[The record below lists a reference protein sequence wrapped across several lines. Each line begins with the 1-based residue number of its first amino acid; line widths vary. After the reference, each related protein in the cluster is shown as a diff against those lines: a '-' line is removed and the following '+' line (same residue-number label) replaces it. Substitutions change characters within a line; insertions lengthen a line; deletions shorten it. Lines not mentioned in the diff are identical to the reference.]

1 MNTDVILKYKQQQIE
16 RKRIMKIYIVE
27 KCSNFTDGYGP
38 MNIHRVFENLED
50 ARNYIMEHDGIFGSE
65 QHKVDTYYTYKNK
78 EGKEGLLRETWNG
91 YNIAEWDVIPKQPE
105 PEKNWR
111 FSYKVFYPSNCMTN
125 GKERPF
131 EFINETEYEGKYL
144 TSEMAK
150 SAVDDLLK
158 NPKWEH
164 FQKFKPGSS
173 QKWETNMDSDGKEVF
188 TKIIYGTMKYM
199 DKEEGLFYQFKVY
212 KVK

>member
-50 ARNYIMEHDGIFGSE
+50 ARNYIMECDGIFGSE
-65 QHKVDTYYTYKNK
+65 QHMEDTYN
-78 EGKEGLLRETWNG
+78 KEGLLREIWNG

-111 FSYKVFYPSNCMTN
+111 FSYKAFYLSNYLTKD
-125 GKERPF
+125 KEHSF
-131 EFINETEYEGKYL
+131 KFIDENEYEGKYL

-150 SAVDDLLK
+150 NAVDDFLK
-158 NPKWEH
+158 NPNWEH
-164 FQKFKPGSS
+164 FEKFKSSSS
-173 QKWETNMDSDGKEVF
+173 QKWEKHVDSEGKEVF
-188 TKIIYGTMKYM
+188 TKIIYGTVKYM
-199 DKEEGLFYQFKVY
+199 DKEEELFYQFKVY

>member
-1 MNTDVILKYKQQQIE
+1 MNPDVILKYKQQQIE

-50 ARNYIMEHDGIFGSE
+50 ARNYIMEHVGIFGSE
-65 QHKVDTYYTYKNK
+65 QHMEDTYN
-78 EGKEGLLRETWNG
+78 KEGLLREIWNG

-131 EFINETEYEGKYL
+131 EFIDETEYEGKYL
-144 TSEMAK
+144 TSEMTK
-150 SAVDDLLK
+150 NAVDDFLK
-158 NPKWEH
+158 NPNWEH
-164 FQKFKPGSS
+164 FEKFKSSSS
-173 QKWETNMDSDGKEVF
+173 QKWEKHVDSEGKEVF
-188 TKIIYGTMKYM
+188 TKIIYGTVKYM
-199 DKEEGLFYQFKVY
+199 DKEEELFYQFKVY

>member
-1 MNTDVILKYKQQQIE
+1 MNPDVILKYKQQQIE

-50 ARNYIMEHDGIFGSE
+50 ARNYIMECDGIFGSE
-65 QHKVDTYYTYKNK
+65 QHMEDTYN
-78 EGKEGLLRETWNG
+78 KEGLLREIWNG

-111 FSYKVFYPSNCMTN
+111 FSYKAFYLSNYLTKD
-125 GKERPF
+125 KEHSF
-131 EFINETEYEGKYL
+131 KFIDENEYEGKYL

-150 SAVDDLLK
+150 NAVDDFLK
-158 NPKWEH
+158 NPNWEH
-164 FQKFKPGSS
+164 FEKFKSSSS
-173 QKWETNMDSDGKEVF
+173 QKWEKHVDSEGKEVF
-188 TKIIYGTMKYM
+188 TKIIYGTVKYM
-199 DKEEGLFYQFKVY
+199 DKEEELFYQFKVY

>member
-1 MNTDVILKYKQQQIE
+1 MNPDVILKYKQQQIE

-50 ARNYIMEHDGIFGSE
+50 ARNYIMECDGIFGSE
-65 QHKVDTYYTYKNK
+65 QYMEDTYN
-78 EGKEGLLRETWNG
+78 KEGLLREIWNG

-111 FSYKVFYPSNCMTN
+111 FSYKVFYPSNCLIN

-131 EFINETEYEGKYL
+131 EFIDENEYEGKYL

-150 SAVDDLLK
+150 NAVDDFLK
-158 NPKWEH
+158 NPNWEH
-164 FQKFKPGSS
+164 FEKFKSSSS
-173 QKWETNMDSDGKEVF
+173 QKWEKHVDSDGKEVF
-188 TKIIYGTMKYM
+188 TKIIYGTVKYM
-199 DKEEGLFYQFKVY
+199 DKEEELFYQFKVY

>member
-1 MNTDVILKYKQQQIE
+1 
-16 RKRIMKIYIVE
+16 MKIYIVE

-50 ARNYIMEHDGIFGSE
+50 ARNYIMECDGIFGSE
-65 QHKVDTYYTYKNK
+65 QHMEDTYN
-78 EGKEGLLRETWNG
+78 KEGLLREIWNG

-111 FSYKVFYPSNCMTN
+111 FSYKAFYLSNYLTKD
-125 GKERPF
+125 KEHSF
-131 EFINETEYEGKYL
+131 KFIDENEYEGKYL

-150 SAVDDLLK
+150 NAVDDFLK
-158 NPKWEH
+158 NPNWEH
-164 FQKFKPGSS
+164 FEKFKSSSS
-173 QKWETNMDSDGKEVF
+173 QKWEKHVDSEGKEVF
-188 TKIIYGTMKYM
+188 IKIIYGTVKYM
-199 DKEEGLFYQFKVY
+199 DKEEELFYQFKVY

>member
-1 MNTDVILKYKQQQIE
+1 
-16 RKRIMKIYIVE
+16 MKIYIVE

-50 ARNYIMEHDGIFGSE
+50 ARNYIMECDGIFGSE
-65 QHKVDTYYTYKNK
+65 QHREDTYKK
-78 EGKEGLLRETWNG
+78 DGLLRETWNG

-188 TKIIYGTMKYM
+188 TKIIYGTVKYM

-212 KVK
+212 KVKE

>member
-1 MNTDVILKYKQQQIE
+1 
-16 RKRIMKIYIVE
+16 MKIYIVE

-50 ARNYIMEHDGIFGSE
+50 ARNYIMECDGIFGSE
-65 QHKVDTYYTYKNK
+65 QHMEDTYN
-78 EGKEGLLRETWNG
+78 KEGLLREIWNG

-111 FSYKVFYPSNCMTN
+111 FSYKAFYLSNYLTKD
-125 GKERPF
+125 KEHSF
-131 EFINETEYEGKYL
+131 KFIDENEYEGKYL

-150 SAVDDLLK
+150 NAVDDFLK
-158 NPKWEH
+158 NPNWEH
-164 FQKFKPGSS
+164 FEKFKSSSS
-173 QKWETNMDSDGKEVF
+173 QKWEKHVDSEGKEVF
-188 TKIIYGTMKYM
+188 TKIIYGTVKYM
-199 DKEEGLFYQFKVY
+199 DKEEELFYQFKVY

>member
-1 MNTDVILKYKQQQIE
+1 
-16 RKRIMKIYIVE
+16 MKIYIVE

-50 ARNYIMEHDGIFGSE
+50 ARNYIMECDGIFGSE
-65 QHKVDTYYTYKNK
+65 QHMEDTYN
-78 EGKEGLLRETWNG
+78 KEGLLREIWNG

-131 EFINETEYEGKYL
+131 EFIDENEYEGKYL

-158 NPKWEH
+158 NPKWED
-164 FQKFKPGSS
+164 FEKFKSSSS
-173 QKWETNMDSDGKEVF
+173 QKWEKHVDSEGKEVF
-188 TKIIYGTMKYM
+188 TKIIYGTVKYI
-199 DKEEGLFYQFKVY
+199 DKEEELFYQFKVY
-212 KVK
+212 NVK